1 MKWREKKQRKRVK
14 IRASTKLGQRLI
26 EQQQQQQQQ
35 HSFGYSMPGRGGG
48 QTALHK
54 HNNKSV
60 PSFSSLPLSL
70 LQSLEPAL
78 LIVVTTLHYTALHKQ
93 TPHNH
98 LHSCRTCRTWCPH
111 PRPSDSRCSH
121 CRCAGRRCTESGR
134 TRRQWDR
141 RSGRRRSPS
150 RDSLKKGLGKGNK
163 KKKEK
168 RKRKRKC

>member
-1 MKWREKKQRKRVK
+1 MNSNNNNNNTLLV
-14 IRASTKLGQRLI
+14 IRCLA
-26 EQQQQQQQQ
+26 
-35 HSFGYSMPGRGGG
+35 
-48 QTALHK
+48 ALHK
-54 HNNKSV
+54 HNNKSIQ
-60 PSFSSLPLSL
+60 SFSSLPLSL

-78 LIVVTTLHYTALHKQ
+78 LIVVTTLHYTAQ
-93 TPHNH
+93 TDTTQTH

-150 RDSLKKGLGKGNK
+150 RDSLKELERK
-163 KKKEK
+163 KKKSVNPKVNAEVGYS
-168 RKRKRKC
+168 CCCCC